1 MFDYHWPGNVRQV
14 KSVVYRLV
22 ASAGNSELIG
32 PEGFLKEIEGAA
44 APPSAVTV
52 EDKFIIDARLSHHER
67 LNELER
73 QSIIR
78 ALNETGDNITQA
90 AKILGMSRNGLK
102 NRIERLEIKITNHC

>member
-1 MFDYHWPGNVRQV
+1 M
-14 KSVVYRLV
+14 
-22 ASAGNSELIG
+22 
-32 PEGFLKEIEGAA
+32 
-44 APPSAVTV
+44 
-52 EDKFIIDARLSHHER
+52 

-90 AKILGMSRNGLK
+90 AKTLGMSCNGLK